1 MPVSGADAQR
11 FSGSSGMLQLAAP
24 QPDQLSTHLVG
35 LSCRYPAAATSLA
48 GFWQGGYQEVRR
60 QLRGRYPKHPWP
72 EDPSQAQATA
82 LTKAKA
88 QAKAQA
94 SRLP

>member
-1 MPVSGADAQR
+1 
-11 FSGSSGMLQLAAP
+11 
-24 QPDQLSTHLVG
+24 
-35 LSCRYPAAATSLA
+35 
-48 GFWQGGYQEVRR
+48 VRR
-60 QLRGRYPKHPWP
+60 QLRGRYSKHPWP

-82 LTKAKA
+82 LTKSKA